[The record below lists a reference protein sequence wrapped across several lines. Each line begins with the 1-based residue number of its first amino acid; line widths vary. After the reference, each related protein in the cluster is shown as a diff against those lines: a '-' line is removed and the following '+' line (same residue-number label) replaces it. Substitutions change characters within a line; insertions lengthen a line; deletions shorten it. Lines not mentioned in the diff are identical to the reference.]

1 MHFSG
6 ARPVGGLVQDNFDDL
21 QAVIAPDWLPLLVTP
36 SFPSYS
42 SGHSTQS
49 GAVAT
54 VLTDQLG
61 VLAFTDTTHSDH
73 SLTPPQ
79 TPRTFNSFEEA
90 AAEAALSRLYAGI
103 HYPFDNNNGLA
114 QGWCIGQII
123 LERIAFRR

>member
-36 SFPSYS
+36 SFPSHT

-54 VLTDQLG
+54 VLTDLFGLQ
-61 VLAFTDTTHSDH
+61 AFTDTTHRDH
-73 SLTPPQ
+73 GLMPPQ
-79 TPRTFNSFEEA
+79 TPRTFHSFDEAAEEA
-90 AAEAALSRLYAGI
+90 AVSRLYAGI
-103 HYPFDNNNGLA
+103 HDPFDNDIGLA
-114 QGWCIGQII
+114 QGRCIGQII
-123 LERIAFRR
+123 LDRMAFRR